1 MRGPARMSETFAARI
16 AQLPPERRELLLARL
31 AGGRRPPAPRTGG
44 PLALSFAQERL
55 WFLWSMAPDSSA
67 YNAPAAVRLRG
78 PLDIEAL
85 SRAIDGV
92 VARHEILRTRYVADG
107 GVPAQVV
114 EAAAPVGLPV
124 VPAAEHELRRLADRE
139 CAVPFDLERGPVL
152 RATLFRLAP
161 DDHVLLLV
169 IHHIAADGWS
179 LPILWRELDALYR
192 GQDLPALDLQYA
204 DHAHDQ
210 RAEAG
215 GDGLEHWCEH
225 LAGVEELTLPLD
237 RPRPADPAHR
247 GLLVPVQVP
256 GGSVAPLREL
266 ARRSGCTP
274 FMVLLAAVQAL
285 LSRVTGGHDIAVGA
299 PTAGRDRPDVAPLIG
314 FFVNTLV
321 VRTGTAGDPTFREL
335 LARTRTSALDA
346 FAHQHIPFER
356 VVERLNP
363 VREAGR
369 NPLFDVMVTGGSDAA
384 GARPA
389 LGGLAA
395 EPYPCDGGGAL
406 FDLTFSL
413 DDSFAGTLEYDAEL
427 FDQATAE
434 RLAGRLAEL
443 LRQAADDPDRPV
455 SAYELITAAE
465 RRRLAGWNSTGLAF
479 DATTGLEAHFEA
491 RADAAPDDLALVC
504 GADRLTYAQ
513 VEERANRLAHLIAGL
528 GAGVDDV
535 VAVCVGRGPD
545 SVIVPLAALKAGAAF
560 FPVDDDQPA
569 ERLAAMFAGAAPAV
583 VLTGS
588 GFGAAVPPGPWRV
601 ADVAEA
607 AGQPAHRL
615 ARPSGRQVS
624 PDALAYVIHTSGS
637 TGTPKGVMVTRRGL
651 ANLRADWAAR
661 EITARRWLTVAS
673 PSFDVFLGD
682 LVRSLGFGGSLV
694 IAPRALALDPAE
706 LAGALA
712 TERIEAFDSIP
723 AVLHGLAGHVAATGL
738 ELPELRLL
746 VSGGDALPVADGDA
760 LMATFGPQV
769 RVLNAWGATETTID
783 STIHEVRRGARTV
796 SGIVPVGS
804 AAANTAVHVLDE
816 HGNQVPIGVVGELYV
831 GGPGVARGYANQPA
845 ATAGSFVPDP
855 FAVEPGSRLY
865 RTGDRGRRL
874 PDGGIEF
881 LGRDDDQVK
890 IRGHRVEPGEV
901 RAVLRGHPAVAD
913 CHVLGLPDG
922 RDHRLVG
929 YAVLSAGANHGGG
942 ADPGPGAGGGVDAAE
957 LRDFCNARLPRPMW
971 LSSVVVVDTLPR
983 TLSGKVDRSRLPDP
997 GTGAQ
1002 SRRAA
1007 YEAPRTELEQAVA
1020 AIWRRVLDLGEAA
1033 EIGARDD
1040 FFDLGGHSMLATR
1053 IRFALRQELGA
1064 DLPVTAVFEAP
1075 TVAALAARVAAARPA
1090 PAPIEPAS
1098 REIALP
1104 LSFAQ
1109 ERLWFLWKLAPGSA
1123 GYTMPVSVRLR
1134 GPLDTEALSRAI
1146 DGVVARHEILR
1157 TRYVEIDGRPRQ
1169 IIDPPAPV
1177 ELGDGLA
1184 GALEQPFDLEHGPV
1198 LRARLHRES
1207 PGVHVLLL
1215 VFHHIACDGWSL
1227 SVLWEELAA
1236 LYQGHELPPSHVQY
1250 ADHAVHQ
1257 RSTAEPASLDHWTA
1271 RLAGLEPLDLPADR
1285 PRPVT
1290 LAGSGGHVLLDLPAD
1305 GMRGLAREHGVTVY
1319 MVLLAAVHALL
1330 SRLSGRHDVAVGTPT
1345 TGRDHPATEPMIG
1358 FFVNTLVLRGDT
1370 SGDPGFAELLRRTR
1384 QTVLEAFA
1392 HQDTPF
1398 ERVVER
1404 LNPVR
1409 VPGRNP
1415 LFDVL
1420 VTYSKEERRD
1430 IWALPGLDVER
1441 LDAPMPTAQFDLT
1454 FAVHESGGPGGGLH
1468 GALHYASELFDRT
1481 TAEAM
1486 AARLARLL
1494 RAAIAEP
1501 GEPVSR
1507 MPLLSAEERGQAHGP
1522 GRDGQP
1528 ELLPHVFAGHAA
1540 RTPDAP
1546 ALVAGPDTWTYA
1558 ELDREANRIAHHLI
1572 ARGAGP
1578 ESVVALALPRSAGL
1592 ITAILGVLKAGAAYL
1607 PLDVSHPAERLAST
1621 LRDARPRLLLTCREA
1636 GVPYE
1641 HGLLVEELGDGPDHD
1656 PGTPLTA
1663 GTAAYVVYT
1672 SGSTGTPKGVVLEH
1686 RGLANLTANLG
1697 ERLDAAGG
1705 PEHRVLQ
1712 LVSPGFD
1719 VMVSELATAFA
1730 RGGCLVVAP
1739 ATHTGEELG
1748 VFLREQRIS
1757 LAHVPP
1763 AILATVPREP
1773 FPDLR
1778 VLVVGGE
1785 GCPAGLMEWWSTGR
1799 TMINAYG
1806 PTEVTVDATAWR
1818 CEPGTMLIGHP
1829 LARIEAHL
1837 LDAGLQ
1843 PVPPGSRGEL
1853 YIGGPGVG
1861 RGYLGRPDLTAA
1873 RFVAWRGGTRLYRTG
1888 DLARRLPGGALE
1900 FLGRADDQIKLRGHR
1915 IEPAEIEHALGRAP
1929 GVTSAAVILRD
1940 DQLIAYVV
1948 PATANPAA
1956 VLTHVRT
1963 GLPTHLLPSM
1973 ILPLDALP
1981 LTPNGKLDKA
1991 ALPEPPATRHRP
2003 PRTPREETLLRLF
2016 NATLNATHLGI
2027 DDDFFANGGHSMLAT
2042 RLISRVRGALGVTL
2056 TIRDLFDHPTVA
2068 GLAEVLREDA
2078 RPALRPMA
2086 RPDRLPLSFTQ
2097 RRMWFLNRLEDAGD
2111 HAQNTLTCLRLRG
2124 PLDSTALAAA
2134 LTDVVSRHEPLR
2146 TVFPEDAGG
2155 PYQQILAPVPVGLTA
2170 EDVDGADLPGLLTAV
2185 ASQGFDLTRETPLR
2199 ARLFRTSA
2207 GEHVLLL
2214 VVHHIACDGWSMA
2227 PLSRDLAEAY
2237 RARLENRAPGW
2248 RPLPVR
2254 YADFALWQDPGD
2266 DHLDFW
2272 RTTLDGLPDQLELPA
2287 DRPRP
2292 AIAGYGGDTVPFT
2305 VPAELHGRM
2314 AEVAREH
2321 GVSLFMLTQ
2330 AALAALLTRLGAGN
2344 DIPIG
2349 TAVAGRTDESLDDLV
2364 GCFINTLVL
2373 RTDTSGDP
2381 SFAELLA
2388 RVRHANLA
2396 AYEHQETPFER
2407 VVEALN
2413 PTRTLSRF
2421 PLFQVLLVFQNNAAD
2436 DLSFPGVQAAH
2447 EPVRHGTADYDLT
2460 LDVIEHYDACGRPE
2474 GMDAYLEY
2482 AVDLFDRS
2490 TAESMAERLLRLLEA
2505 AAEEPGAP
2513 IGALPLLTPDELELE
2528 LARSR
2533 GPAIEPLDATVPE
2546 CFERQAARTPD
2557 AVAVVSGDQ
2566 RWSYTELNRRAN
2578 LIAHHLRARGAG
2590 PEQLIALAVPRSAE
2604 MMAAVLG
2611 VLKSGAAYLPLD
2623 LEHPAERIAYTLD
2636 DARPLLV
2643 LTTRDAAVPYER
2655 TVLLEE
2661 VPDGPDPG
2669 DPATPPRH
2677 GHAAYVI
2684 YTSGSTGR
2692 PKGVVLE
2699 HGGLA
2704 HLLNAHRHGLFTAAR
2719 GERLRIGFV
2728 VPLTFDTSWDS
2739 MLWLMDG
2746 HELHVIDDVT
2756 RRSPED
2762 LAGYIDAHRIGFVDL
2777 TPAFMEQLVAA
2788 GLFAPGR
2795 HHPKALMV
2803 GGEAVSAGLWR
2814 AMLEAPV
2821 TDSYNYYGQTECT
2834 NDSTGYRVRDGDI
2847 PLIGHPLADTEVL
2860 LLDDNLLPV
2869 PPGVRGELYIGGPG
2883 VGRGYLGRPGLTA
2896 QRFVAAPGGR
2906 RWYRT
2911 GDQARRRAD
2920 GALEFVG
2927 RSDNQVK
2934 LRGHRIELAEIENT
2948 LGQAPGVTQAAV
2960 IVRDDQLVAYV
2971 TPENA
2976 DPARLHGHA
2985 LAHLPTH
2992 MLPAAYLPLPVL
3004 PLNANGKLD
3013 RRALPEPPRT
3023 RHRPPRTP
3031 REHILLSLFAEALE
3045 RSELGIDDNFFA
3057 AGGHSI
3063 LAARL
3068 ISRVRS
3074 TLGTALSIRD
3084 LFAAPTVAELA
3095 ERLSGEGI
3103 GDDPFD
3109 TLLPL
3114 RPSGTLP
3121 PLFCVHP
3128 VGGVSWCYSSL
3139 LPHLEPDRP
3148 VYGLQATGPDQPGSV
3163 TEMAEHYLE
3172 IIRRVQPD
3180 GPYHLLGW
3188 SFGGLVA
3195 HAMAERL
3202 PGQVGLLALLDA
3214 YPAFSGAERPG
3225 IEDAAEARAL
3235 LMDSVGY
3242 AADLD
3247 EELIASMTETVLRNS
3262 KLLDAH
3268 RPGRHDG
3275 DALLF
3280 VATRTWPAG
3289 LPAAGIW
3296 APHVAGRLTVH
3307 EIDCAHDAM
3316 ARAEATALIGPI
3328 VAGHCREA

>member
-1 MRGPARMSETFAARI
+1 MSETFAARI
-16 AQLPPERRELLLARL
+16 AQLPPERRKLLLERL
-31 AGGRRPPAPRTGG
+31 AGERRPRAPRTGE
-44 PLALSFAQERL
+44 PSALSFAQERL

-78 PLDIEAL
+78 PLDAEAL
-85 SRAIDGV
+85 GRAVDGV
-92 VARHEILRTRYVADG
+92 VARHEILRTRYVAEG

-114 EAAAPVGLPV
+114 DPAAPVGLPV
-124 VPAAEHELRRLADRE
+124 VPVTEGELRRLADRE
-139 CAVPFDLERGPVL
+139 CAAPFDLERGPVL

-169 IHHIAADGWS
+169 LHHIAADGWS

-192 GQDLPALDLQYA
+192 GQDLPALEIQYA
-204 DHAHDQ
+204 DHAHRQ
-210 RAEAG
+210 RAESG
-215 GDGLEHWCEH
+215 GDGLDHWCGQ
-225 LAGVEELTLPLD
+225 LAGVEELALPLD
-237 RPRPADPAHR
+237 RPRPPEPAHR
-247 GLLVPVQVP
+247 GQLVPVRVP
-256 GGSVAPLREL
+256 DDSAARLREL
-266 ARRSGCTP
+266 ARRNGSTP

-285 LSRVTGGHDIAVGA
+285 LSRVTGQHDIAVGT
-299 PTAGRDRPDVAPLIG
+299 PTAGRDRQDVAPLIG

-335 LARTRTSALDA
+335 LARTKESVLNA

-369 NPLFDVMVTGGSDAA
+369 NPLFDVMVTGDSDAA
-384 GARPA
+384 GARPE
-389 LGGLAA
+389 LGGLAV

-427 FDQATAE
+427 FDPGTAE

-443 LRQAADDPDRPV
+443 LRQAAADPDRPV
-455 SAYELITAAE
+455 SAYDLISEAE

-479 DATTGLEAHFEA
+479 DPETGLEARFEA
-491 RADAAPDDLALVC
+491 CADAAPGDLALLC
-504 GADRLTYAQ
+504 GAERLTYGQ
-513 VEERANRLAHLIAGL
+513 VEERANRLAHLIAEL
-528 GAGVDDV
+528 GAGIDDV

-545 SVIVPLAALKAGAAF
+545 SVIAPLAVLKAGAAF
-560 FPVDDDQPA
+560 FPVDPDQPA
-569 ERLAAMFAGAAPAV
+569 DRLAAMFAGVAPAV
-583 VLTGS
+583 VLTGP
-588 GFGAAVPPGPWRV
+588 GFGADVPPGLWRV
-601 ADVAEA
+601 ADVAGA
-607 AGQPAHRL
+607 AGRPAHR
-615 ARPSGRQVS
+615 PGRRVH

-637 TGTPKGVMVTRRGL
+637 TGTPKGVMGTRRGL

-661 EITARRWLTVAS
+661 ELAVRRWLTVAS

-682 LVRSLGFGGSLV
+682 VVRSLTFGGSLV
-694 IAPRALALDPAE
+694 IAPRALALDPAA

-712 TERIEAFDSIP
+712 AERIEAFDSIP
-723 AVLHGLAGHVAATGL
+723 AVLHGLAGHVAAGGP

-746 VSGGDALPVADGDA
+746 VSGGDALPVADCDA
-760 LMATFGPQV
+760 LMATFGPRV

-783 STIHEVRRGARTV
+783 STIHEARRGARTV
-796 SGIVPVGS
+796 SGIVPVGL

-816 HGNQVPIGVVGELYV
+816 HGRQVPIGVVGELHV

-845 ATAGSFVPDP
+845 ATAASFVPDP
-855 FAVEPGSRLY
+855 FAAAPGSRLY

-874 PDGGIEF
+874 PDGSIEF

-901 RAVLRGHPAVAD
+901 RAVLRADPAVAD
-913 CHVLGLPDG
+913 CHVLAWPDG

-929 YAVLSAGANHGGG
+929 YAVPDGA
-942 ADPGPGAGGGVDAAE
+942 ADAAA
-957 LRDFCNARLPRPMW
+957 LRDFCNERLPRPMW
-971 LSSVVVVDTLPR
+971 LSSVVLVDELPR

-997 GTGAQ
+997 GPGTQG
-1002 SRRAA
+1002 RRAA
-1007 YEAPRTELEQAVA
+1007 YEAPRTELEVAVA
-1020 AIWRRVLDLGEAA
+1020 AIWRRVLDLDGTPGA
-1033 EIGARDD
+1033 EIGAHDD

-1053 IRFALRQELGA
+1053 LRFALRQELGA
-1064 DLPVTAVFEAP
+1064 DLPVTTVFEAP
-1075 TVAALAARVAAARPA
+1075 TVAAMAARVAAARPA
-1090 PAPIEPAS
+1090 PAPIEPAPRVS
-1098 REIALP
+1098 ALP

-1109 ERLWFLWKLAPGSA
+1109 ERLWFLWKLAPGSTA
-1123 GYTMPVSVRLR
+1123 YNMPVSVRLR
-1134 GPLDTEALSRAI
+1134 GPLDRAALARALS
-1146 DGVVARHEILR
+1146 GVVARHEILR
-1157 TRYVEIDGRPRQ
+1157 TRYVETDGRPRQ
-1169 IIDPPAPV
+1169 VIDPPAPV
-1177 ELGDGLA
+1177 ELGDGLDD
-1184 GALEQPFDLEHGPV
+1184 ALERPFDLEHGPV
-1198 LRARLHRES
+1198 LRARLHRE
-1207 PGVHVLLL
+1207 PDGAHVLLL

-1227 SVLWEELAA
+1227 PVLWDELAA
-1236 LYQGHELPPSHVQY
+1236 LYQGRELPRLDVQY
-1250 ADHAVHQ
+1250 VDHAVHQ
-1257 RSTAEPASLDHWTA
+1257 RSAAEPGSLEHWTA

-1285 PRPVT
+1285 PRSHTV
-1290 LAGSGGHVLLDLPAD
+1290 AGHGDHVPLDLPAD
-1305 GMRGLAREHGVTVY
+1305 GMHRLAREHGVTVY

-1330 SRLSGRHDVAVGTPT
+1330 SRLTGRHDVAVGTPV
-1345 TGRDHPATEPMIG
+1345 TGRDHPATEPLIG

-1370 SGDPGFAELLRRTR
+1370 TGDPDFAELLRRTR
-1384 QTVLEAFA
+1384 RTVLEAFA

-1398 ERVVER
+1398 ERIVER

-1430 IWALPGLDVER
+1430 VWTLPGLDVER
-1441 LDAPMPTAQFDLT
+1441 LDTRVPTAQFDLT
-1454 FAVHESGGPGGGLH
+1454 FAVHETGGRLH
-1468 GALHYASELFDRT
+1468 GALHYACEQFDRP

-1486 AARLARLL
+1486 AARLTRLL
-1494 RAAIAEP
+1494 GAAVAGP
-1501 GEPVSR
+1501 AEPVSR
-1507 MPLLSAEERGQAHGP
+1507 LPLLSAEESGWAEGP
-1522 GRDGQP
+1522 RRDADP
-1528 ELLPHVFAGHAA
+1528 EPLPHVFSGHVA

-1546 ALVAGPDTWTYA
+1546 ALVAGTATWTYA

-1572 ARGAGP
+1572 AAGAGP
-1578 ESVVALALPRSAGL
+1578 ESVVALALPRSAEL
-1592 ITAILGVLKAGAAYL
+1592 IAAILGVLKAGAAYL
-1607 PLDVSHPAERLAST
+1607 PLDVSHPAERVAST
-1621 LRDARPRLLLTCREA
+1621 LRDARPGLLLTCRA
-1636 GVPYE
+1636 ADVPYE
-1641 HGLLVEELGDGPDHD
+1641 RRLLVEELGGGPDHD
-1656 PGTPLTA
+1656 PGTPLTPE
-1663 GTAAYVVYT
+1663 TAAYVVHT

-1705 PEHRVLQ
+1705 PAHRVLQ

-1719 VMVSELATAFA
+1719 VMVSELATAFT

-1739 ATHTGEELG
+1739 ATYTGEELG
-1748 VFLREQRIS
+1748 AFLREQRIS

-1806 PTEVTVDATAWR
+1806 PSEVTVDATAWR

-1829 LARIEAHL
+1829 LPRVQAHL
-1837 LDAGLQ
+1837 LDAALQ

-1853 YIGGPGVG
+1853 YVGGPGVG
-1861 RGYLGRPDLTAA
+1861 RGYLGRPGLTAA
-1873 RFVAWRGGTRLYRTG
+1873 RFVAWHGGARLYRTG

-1929 GVTSAAVILRD
+1929 GVTSAAVISRG

-1948 PATANPAA
+1948 PARANPAA
-1956 VLTHVRT
+1956 VMAHART
-1963 GLPTHLLPSM
+1963 QLPTHLLPAA

-2016 NATLNATHLGI
+2016 NDTLNATHLGI
-2027 DDDFFANGGHSMLAT
+2027 DDDFFANGGHSILAT
-2042 RLISRVRGALGVTL
+2042 RLISRIRGALSATL

-2097 RRMWFLNRLEDAGD
+2097 RRLWFLNRLEDAGD

-2124 PLDSTALAAA
+2124 PLATTALAAA
-2134 LTDVVSRHEPLR
+2134 LTDVVARHEPLR
-2146 TVFPEDAGG
+2146 TVFPEDASG
-2155 PYQQILAPVPVGLTA
+2155 PYQRILAPAVLGLAPEPVT
-2170 EDVDGADLPGLLTAV
+2170 EDDLPGLLTDV

-2199 ARLFRTSA
+2199 ARLFQPA
-2207 GEHVLLL
+2207 ADEYVLLL

-2227 PLSRDLAEAY
+2227 PLARDLAEAY

-2272 RTTLDGLPDQLELPA
+2272 RTTLEGLPDQLELPT

-2292 AIAGYGGDTVPFT
+2292 AIASYRGDTVPFT
-2305 VPAELHGRM
+2305 IPAGVHGRM

-2321 GVSLFMLTQ
+2321 GVSLFMVTQ
-2330 AALAALLTRLGAGN
+2330 AALAALLTRLGAGS

-2381 SFAELLA
+2381 SFGELLA

-2407 VVEALN
+2407 VVEAVN
-2413 PTRTLSRF
+2413 PTRTLARF
-2421 PLFQVLLVFQNNAAD
+2421 PLFQVLLVFQNNAAA
-2436 DLSFPGVQAAH
+2436 DLSFPGVRSAH

-2460 LDVIEHYDACGRPE
+2460 LDVIERYDECGRPE

-2505 AAEEPGAP
+2505 AVEDPGTRV
-2513 IGALPLLTPDELELE
+2513 GALPVLTFDELELE
-2528 LARSR
+2528 FARSR
-2533 GPAIEPLDATVPE
+2533 GPRIEPPELTVPE
-2546 CFERQAARTPD
+2546 SFARQAARTPD
-2557 AVAVVSGDQ
+2557 AVAVVAGDR
-2566 RWSYTELNRRAN
+2566 RWSFAELNRRAN
-2578 LIAHHLRARGAG
+2578 AIAHHLRARGAG
-2590 PEQLIALAVPRSAE
+2590 PEQLIALALPRGAE
-2604 MMAAVLG
+2604 MIAAVLG
-2611 VLKSGAAYLPLD
+2611 VLKAGAAYLPLD

-2643 LTTRDAAVPYER
+2643 LATRESAVPYER
-2655 TVLLEE
+2655 TALLEE
-2661 VPDGPDPG
+2661 VPDGPGHDPG
-2669 DPATPPRH
+2669 TPPRP

-2699 HGGLA
+2699 HRGLA
-2704 HLLNAHRHGLFTAAR
+2704 HLLGAHRHGLFTAAR

-2756 RRSPED
+2756 RRTPED
-2762 LAGYIDAHRIGFVDL
+2762 LVDYIDVHRIGFVDL
-2777 TPAFMEQLVAA
+2777 TPVFMEQLVAA

-2814 AMLEAPV
+2814 SMREAPV

-2847 PLIGHPLADTEVL
+2847 PLIGHPLANTEVL

-2927 RSDNQVK
+2927 RADNQVK

-2948 LGQAPGVTQAAV
+2948 LGQAPGVAQAAV

-2971 TPENA
+2971 TPEHA
-2976 DPARLHGHA
+2976 DPARLHSHA

-2992 MLPAAYLPLPVL
+2992 MLPAAYLPLPEL

-3023 RHRPPRTP
+3023 GHRPPRTP
-3031 REHILLSLFAEALE
+3031 REHTLLGLFTEVLE
-3045 RSELGIDDNFFA
+3045 RPELGVDDNFFA

-3074 TLGTALSIRD
+3074 TLGASLSIRD
-3084 LFAAPTVAELA
+3084 LFAAPTVAELT
-3095 ERLSGEGI
+3095 ERLSGGGA

-3109 TLLPL
+3109 VLLPL

-3139 LPHLEPDRP
+3139 LPHIEPDRP

-3163 TEMAEHYLE
+3163 AEMAERYLE
-3172 IIRRVQPD
+3172 VIRRVRPE

-3202 PGQVGLLALLDA
+3202 PGEVGLLALLDG

-3247 EELIASMTETVLRNS
+3247 EELVASMTETVLRNS
-3262 KLLDAH
+3262 KLLDTH
-3268 RPGRHDG
+3268 RPGRYDG
-3275 DALLF
+3275 DAHLF

-3289 LPAAGIW
+3289 LSAAGIW
-3296 APHVAGRLTVH
+3296 APHVAGRLAVH
-3307 EIDCAHDAM
+3307 EIDCDHDAM
-3316 ARAEATALIGPI
+3316 ARAEAMALIGPI

>member
-1 MRGPARMSETFAARI
+1 MSETFAARI
-16 AQLPPERRELLLARL
+16 AQLPPERRKLLLERL
-31 AGGRRPPAPRTGG
+31 AGERRPRAPRTGE
-44 PLALSFAQERL
+44 PPALSFAQERL

-78 PLDIEAL
+78 PLDAEAL
-85 SRAIDGV
+85 GRAVDGV
-92 VARHEILRTRYVADG
+92 VARHEILRTRYVAEG

-114 EAAAPVGLPV
+114 DPAAPVGLPV
-124 VPAAEHELRRLADRE
+124 VPVTEGELRRLADRE
-139 CAVPFDLERGPVL
+139 CAAPFDLEHGPVL

-169 IHHIAADGWS
+169 LHHIAADGWS

-192 GQDLPALDLQYA
+192 GQDLPALDIQYA
-204 DHAHDQ
+204 DHAHRQ
-210 RAEAG
+210 RAESG
-215 GDGLEHWCEH
+215 GDGLDHWCGQ
-225 LAGVEELTLPLD
+225 LAGVEELALPLD
-237 RPRPADPAHR
+237 RPRPPEPAHR
-247 GLLVPVQVP
+247 GQLVPVRVP
-256 GGSVAPLREL
+256 DDSAARLREL
-266 ARRSGCTP
+266 ARRNGSTP

-285 LSRVTGGHDIAVGA
+285 LSRVTGQHDIAVGT
-299 PTAGRDRPDVAPLIG
+299 PTAGRDRQDVAPLIG

-335 LARTRTSALDA
+335 LARTKESVLNA

-369 NPLFDVMVTGGSDAA
+369 NPLFDVMVTGDSDAA
-384 GARPA
+384 GARPE
-389 LGGLAA
+389 LGGLAV

-413 DDSFAGTLEYDAEL
+413 DDYFAGTLEYDAEL
-427 FDQATAE
+427 FDPGTAE

-443 LRQAADDPDRPV
+443 LRQAAADPDRPV
-455 SAYELITAAE
+455 SAYDLISEAE

-479 DATTGLEAHFEA
+479 DPETGLEARFEA
-491 RADAAPDDLALVC
+491 CADAAPGDLALLC
-504 GADRLTYAQ
+504 GAERLTYGQ
-513 VEERANRLAHLIAGL
+513 VEERANRLAHLIAEL
-528 GAGVDDV
+528 GAGIDDV

-545 SVIVPLAALKAGAAF
+545 SVIAPLAVLKAGAAF
-560 FPVDDDQPA
+560 FPVDPDQPA
-569 ERLAAMFAGAAPAV
+569 DRLAAMFAGVAPAV
-583 VLTGS
+583 VLTGP
-588 GFGAAVPPGPWRV
+588 GFGADVPPGPWRV
-601 ADVAEA
+601 ADVAGA
-607 AGQPAHRL
+607 AGRPAHR
-615 ARPSGRQVS
+615 PGRRVH

-637 TGTPKGVMVTRRGL
+637 TGTPKGVMGTRRGL

-661 EITARRWLTVAS
+661 ELAVRRWLTVAS

-682 LVRSLGFGGSLV
+682 VVRSLTFGGSLV
-694 IAPRALALDPAE
+694 IAPRALALDPAA

-712 TERIEAFDSIP
+712 AERIEAFDSIP
-723 AVLHGLAGHVAATGL
+723 AVLHGLAGHVAAGGP

-746 VSGGDALPVADGDA
+746 VSGGDALPVADCDA
-760 LMATFGPQV
+760 LMATFGPRV

-783 STIHEVRRGARTV
+783 STIHEARRGARTV
-796 SGIVPVGS
+796 SGIVPVGL

-816 HGNQVPIGVVGELYV
+816 HGRQVPIGVVGELHV

-845 ATAGSFVPDP
+845 ATAASFVPDP
-855 FAVEPGSRLY
+855 FAAAPGSRLY

-874 PDGGIEF
+874 PDGSIEF

-901 RAVLRGHPAVAD
+901 RAVLRAHPAVAD
-913 CHVLGLPDG
+913 CHVLAWPDG

-929 YAVLSAGANHGGG
+929 YAVPDGA
-942 ADPGPGAGGGVDAAE
+942 ADAAA
-957 LRDFCNARLPRPMW
+957 LRDFCNERLPRPMW
-971 LSSVVVVDTLPR
+971 LSSVVLVDELPR

-997 GTGAQ
+997 GPGTQG
-1002 SRRAA
+1002 RRAA
-1007 YEAPRTELEQAVA
+1007 YEAPRTELEVAVA
-1020 AIWRRVLDLGEAA
+1020 AIWRRVLDLDGTPGA
-1033 EIGARDD
+1033 EIGAHDD

-1053 IRFALRQELGA
+1053 LRFALRQELGA
-1064 DLPVTAVFEAP
+1064 DLPVTTVFEAP
-1075 TVAALAARVAAARPA
+1075 TVAAMAARVAAARPA
-1090 PAPIEPAS
+1090 PAPIEPAPRVS
-1098 REIALP
+1098 ALP

-1109 ERLWFLWKLAPGSA
+1109 ERLWFLWKLAPGSTA
-1123 GYTMPVSVRLR
+1123 YNMPVSVRLR
-1134 GPLDTEALSRAI
+1134 GPLDRAALARALS
-1146 DGVVARHEILR
+1146 GVVARHEILR
-1157 TRYVEIDGRPRQ
+1157 TRYVETDGRPRQ
-1169 IIDPPAPV
+1169 VIDPPAPV
-1177 ELGDGLA
+1177 ELGDGLDD
-1184 GALEQPFDLEHGPV
+1184 ALERPFDLEHGPV
-1198 LRARLHRES
+1198 LRARLHRE
-1207 PGVHVLLL
+1207 PDGAHVLLL

-1227 SVLWEELAA
+1227 PVLWDELAA
-1236 LYQGHELPPSHVQY
+1236 LYQGRELPRLDVQY

-1257 RSTAEPASLDHWTA
+1257 RSAAEPGSLEHWTA

-1285 PRPVT
+1285 PRSHTV
-1290 LAGSGGHVLLDLPAD
+1290 AGHGDHVPLDLPAD
-1305 GMRGLAREHGVTVY
+1305 GMHRLAREHGVTVY

-1330 SRLSGRHDVAVGTPT
+1330 SRLTGRHDVAVGTPV
-1345 TGRDHPATEPMIG
+1345 TGRDHPATEPLIG

-1370 SGDPGFAELLRRTR
+1370 TGDPDFAELLRRTR
-1384 QTVLEAFA
+1384 RTVLEAFA

-1398 ERVVER
+1398 ERIVER

-1430 IWALPGLDVER
+1430 VWTLPGLDVER
-1441 LDAPMPTAQFDLT
+1441 LDTRVPTAQFDLT
-1454 FAVHESGGPGGGLH
+1454 FAVHETGGRLH
-1468 GALHYASELFDRT
+1468 GALHYACEQFDRP

-1486 AARLARLL
+1486 AARLTRLL
-1494 RAAIAEP
+1494 GAAVAGP
-1501 GEPVSR
+1501 AEPVSR
-1507 MPLLSAEERGQAHGP
+1507 LPLLSAEESGWAEGP
-1522 GRDGQP
+1522 RRDADP
-1528 ELLPHVFAGHAA
+1528 EPLPHVFSGHVA

-1546 ALVAGPDTWTYA
+1546 ALVAGTATWTYA

-1572 ARGAGP
+1572 AAGAGP
-1578 ESVVALALPRSAGL
+1578 ESVVALALPRSAEL
-1592 ITAILGVLKAGAAYL
+1592 IAAILGVLKAGAAYL
-1607 PLDVSHPAERLAST
+1607 PLDVSHPAERVAST
-1621 LRDARPRLLLTCREA
+1621 LRDARPGLLLTCRA
-1636 GVPYE
+1636 ADVPYE
-1641 HGLLVEELGDGPDHD
+1641 RRLLVEELGGGPDHD
-1656 PGTPLTA
+1656 PGTPLTPE
-1663 GTAAYVVYT
+1663 TAAYVVYT

-1705 PEHRVLQ
+1705 PAHRVLQ

-1719 VMVSELATAFA
+1719 VMVSELATAFT

-1739 ATHTGEELG
+1739 ATYTGEELG
-1748 VFLREQRIS
+1748 AFLREQRVS

-1806 PTEVTVDATAWR
+1806 PSEVTVDATAWR

-1829 LARIEAHL
+1829 LPRVQAHL
-1837 LDAGLQ
+1837 LDAALQ

-1853 YIGGPGVG
+1853 YVGGPGVG
-1861 RGYLGRPDLTAA
+1861 RGYLGRPGLTAA
-1873 RFVAWRGGTRLYRTG
+1873 RFVAWHGGARLYRTG

-1929 GVTSAAVILRD
+1929 GVTSAAVISRG

-1948 PATANPAA
+1948 PARANPAA
-1956 VLTHVRT
+1956 VMAHART
-1963 GLPTHLLPSM
+1963 QLPTHLLPAA

-2016 NATLNATHLGI
+2016 NDTLNATHLGI
-2027 DDDFFANGGHSMLAT
+2027 DDDFFANGGHSILAT
-2042 RLISRVRGALGVTL
+2042 RLISRIRGALSATL

-2097 RRMWFLNRLEDAGD
+2097 RRLWFLNRLEDAGD

-2124 PLDSTALAAA
+2124 PLATTALAAA
-2134 LTDVVSRHEPLR
+2134 LTDVVARHEPLR
-2146 TVFPEDAGG
+2146 TVFPEDASG
-2155 PYQQILAPVPVGLTA
+2155 PYQRILAPAVLGLAPEPVT
-2170 EDVDGADLPGLLTAV
+2170 EDDLPGLLTDV

-2199 ARLFRTSA
+2199 ARLFQPA
-2207 GEHVLLL
+2207 ADEYVLLL

-2227 PLSRDLAEAY
+2227 PLARDLAEAY

-2272 RTTLDGLPDQLELPA
+2272 RTTLDGLPDQLELPT

-2292 AIAGYGGDTVPFT
+2292 AIASYRGDTVPFT
-2305 VPAELHGRM
+2305 IPAGVHGRM

-2321 GVSLFMLTQ
+2321 GVSLFMVTQ
-2330 AALAALLTRLGAGN
+2330 AALAALLTRLGAGS

-2381 SFAELLA
+2381 SFGELLA

-2407 VVEALN
+2407 VVEAVN
-2413 PTRTLSRF
+2413 PTRTLARF
-2421 PLFQVLLVFQNNAAD
+2421 PLFQVLLVFQNNAAAD
-2436 DLSFPGVQAAH
+2436 MSFPGVRSAH

-2460 LDVIEHYDACGRPE
+2460 LDVIERYDECGRPE

-2505 AAEEPGAP
+2505 AVEDPGTRV
-2513 IGALPLLTPDELELE
+2513 GALPVLTFDEVELEF
-2528 LARSR
+2528 ARSR
-2533 GPAIEPLDATVPE
+2533 GPRIEPPELTVPE
-2546 CFERQAARTPD
+2546 SFARQAARTPD
-2557 AVAVVSGDQ
+2557 AVAVVAGDH
-2566 RWSYTELNRRAN
+2566 RWSFAELNRRAN
-2578 LIAHHLRARGAG
+2578 AIAHHLRARGAG
-2590 PEQLIALAVPRSAE
+2590 PEQLIALALPRGAE
-2604 MMAAVLG
+2604 MIAAVLG
-2611 VLKSGAAYLPLD
+2611 VLKAGAAYLPLD

-2643 LTTRDAAVPYER
+2643 LATRESAVPYER

-2661 VPDGPDPG
+2661 VPDGPGHDPG
-2669 DPATPPRH
+2669 TPPRP

-2704 HLLNAHRHGLFTAAR
+2704 HLLGAHRHGLFTAAR

-2756 RRSPED
+2756 RRTPED
-2762 LAGYIDAHRIGFVDL
+2762 LVDYIDVHRVGFVDL
-2777 TPAFMEQLVAA
+2777 TPVFMEQLVAA

-2814 AMLEAPV
+2814 SMREAPV

-2847 PLIGHPLADTEVL
+2847 PLIGHPLANTEVL

-2927 RSDNQVK
+2927 RADNQVK

-2948 LGQAPGVTQAAV
+2948 LGQAPGVAQAAV

-2971 TPENA
+2971 TPEHA
-2976 DPARLHGHA
+2976 DPARLHSHA

-2992 MLPAAYLPLPVL
+2992 MLPAAYLPLPEL

-3023 RHRPPRTP
+3023 GHRPPRTP
-3031 REHILLSLFAEALE
+3031 REHTLLGLFTEVLE
-3045 RSELGIDDNFFA
+3045 RPELGVDDNFFA

-3074 TLGTALSIRD
+3074 TLGASLSIRD
-3084 LFAAPTVAELA
+3084 LFAAPTVAELT
-3095 ERLSGEGI
+3095 ERLSGGGA

-3109 TLLPL
+3109 VLLPL

-3139 LPHLEPDRP
+3139 LPHIEPDRP

-3163 TEMAEHYLE
+3163 AEMAERYLE
-3172 IIRRVQPD
+3172 VIRRVRPE

-3202 PGQVGLLALLDA
+3202 PGEVGLLALLDG

-3247 EELIASMTETVLRNS
+3247 EELVASMTETVLRNS
-3262 KLLDAH
+3262 KLLDTH
-3268 RPGRHDG
+3268 RPGRYDG
-3275 DALLF
+3275 DAHLF
-3280 VATRTWPAG
+3280 IATRTWPAG
-3289 LPAAGIW
+3289 LSAAGIW
-3296 APHVAGRLTVH
+3296 APHVAGRLAVH
-3307 EIDCAHDAM
+3307 EIDCDHDAM
-3316 ARAEATALIGPI
+3316 ARAEAMALIGSI